1 MQRRRIEN
9 TENDIDY
16 FAKNKIDYK
25 TMEEEEQAK
34 IRNDIFKAVGEHV
47 NVPFEKK
54 VLTYQGFD
62 VVVPARMRPKETE
75 TGRKIP
81 YVFVKRSGC
90 YYMEVESQRGI
101 TKRLNNLLEKLED
114 VKKRQENELEKLL
127 FKKEEL
133 QKEVVIEDR
142 SYEKEI
148 RKLANQIE
156 KIDKELGLN
165 KKAS

>member
-1 MQRRRIEN
+1 MQYEAQKEIRELI
-9 TENDIDY
+9 
-16 FAKNKIDYK
+16 FAAVKTHINKPI
-25 TMEEEEQAK
+25 
-34 IRNDIFKAVGEHV
+34 
-47 NVPFEKK
+47 EKK

-90 YYMEVESQRGI
+90 YYMEVESERGI
-101 TKRLNNLLEKLED
+101 TKRLNNLLEKLAD
-114 VKKRQENELEKLL
+114 VKQRQENELEKML
-127 FKKEEL
+127 FRKEEL
-133 QKEVVIEDR
+133 QKEVKVENH

-148 RKLANQIE
+148 RDLAKQIE
-156 KIDKELGLN
+156 KIDKELGLD

>member
-1 MQRRRIEN
+1 MNR
-9 TENDIDY
+9 
-16 FAKNKIDYK
+16 ALPKL
-25 TMEEEEQAK
+25 
-34 IRNDIFKAVGEHV
+34 KASTVRV
-47 NVPFEKK
+47 
-54 VLTYQGFD
+54 
-62 VVVPARMRPKETE
+62 
-75 TGRKIP
+75 
-81 YVFVKRSGC
+81 
-90 YYMEVESQRGI
+90 
-101 TKRLNNLLEKLED
+101 LEKLED

-156 KIDKELGLN
+156 KIDKELGLD

>member
-9 TENDIDY
+9 TEKDIKY
-16 FAKNKIDYK
+16 FAENRIDYK
-25 TMEEEEQAK
+25 TMEEEETAK
-34 IRNDIFKAVGEHV
+34 IRSDIYKAVGVHV
-47 NVPFEKK
+47 NAPFEKK

-62 VVVPARMRPKETE
+62 VVVPERMRPQETE

-81 YVFVKRSGC
+81 YVYVKRSGC
-90 YYMEVESQRGI
+90 YYMEVESERGI

-127 FKKEEL
+127 FKREEL

-148 RKLANQIE
+148 RTLANEIE
-156 KIDKELGLN
+156 KIDKELGLD
-165 KKAS
+165 KAS